1 MKTKFLFIV
10 LLAVLAFVIAEK
22 ISAEEE
28 RERQVEYLDDQRLP
42 IKDRTLRDEDLGWED
57 EDDEYDLEDLDE
69 DDIEE
74 GIFLSLALYTDSL
87 VSYKMED
94 VDTEPQNKTAVVNGD
109 EFIAMQAPQSSAGTI
124 YNPAILVIT
133 LLFAIVM

>member
-1 MKTKFLFIV
+1 MKTKLLFIV

-22 ISAEEE
+22 MSAEEE
-28 RERQVEYLDDQRLP
+28 RERQVEYLDDQKIP
-42 IKDRTLRDEDLGWED
+42 VKDRTLRDEDLGWED

-87 VSYKMED
+87 VSYKIED

-109 EFIAMQAPQSSAGTI
+109 KFIAMQAPQSSASTI
-124 YNPAILVIT
+124 YYPAIQVIT

>member
-1 MKTKFLFIV
+1 M
-10 LLAVLAFVIAEK
+10 
-22 ISAEEE
+22 SAEEE
-28 RERQVEYLDDQRLP
+28 RERQVEYLDDQKIP
-42 IKDRTLRDEDLGWED
+42 VKDRTLRDEDLGWED

-87 VSYKMED
+87 VSYKIED

-109 EFIAMQAPQSSAGTI
+109 KFIAMQAPQSSASTI
-124 YNPAILVIT
+124 YYPAIQVIT